1 MLWTGTHHLTLMQGS
16 IHPVDALVT
25 TRITDLLDRDEM
37 VAFVHRNASL
47 FFPVN
52 HQTRTMQVFYIISA
66 IPSYMSCYNFRFF
79 FKFFFIFYSVSLIFS
94 LGIARFYCEFLST
107 LLDPSVMDNTCFYT
121 ETDPSTGVPVAVPV
135 MGAQNKYYIA
145 AQDPSWVTEGNW
157 KTLCAKIMDV
167 MGVSLVDFFYCHD
180 GYLPH
185 YMNSEAA
192 MEGVVS
198 DMRMSGHRRYKTPWI
213 SFFFHPFFRKF
224 LPKINEQAYAI
235 RSKAVTNVT
244 YGGEG
249 QDVVQQDI
257 QFQYYVREMR
267 CPPRVINDTLHQ
279 TGLNESIFLGISIQE
294 VHNQRIIRESFKF
307 CLEMEAFQ
315 VLSYYFFCFHFAH
328 LV

>member
-1 MLWTGTHHLTLMQGS
+1 M
-16 IHPVDALVT
+16 I
-25 TRITDLLDRDEM
+25 LDFFLNFE
-37 VAFVHRNASL
+37 FASL
-47 FFPVN
+47 
-52 HQTRTMQVFYIISA
+52 IS
-66 IPSYMSCYNFRFF
+66 
-79 FKFFFIFYSVSLIFS
+79 S

-145 AQDPSWVTEGNW
+145 AQDPSWVTESNW
-157 KTLCAKIMDV
+157 KTLCARIMDV

-185 YMNSEAA
+185 YTNSEAA

-198 DMRMSGHRRYKTPWI
+198 DMRMSGHRRYRTPWI

-315 VLSYYFFCFHFAH
+315 VLFYYFFCFHFAH